1 MAKKYHAIAC
11 PSEDIL
17 AEQCDVLAPCA
28 MGGIINPETIPQLR
42 CRAIAGCANNQLLT
56 DQDAD
61 ELKRR
66 GILYAP
72 DFVINAGGLIN
83 VSSEIEEEGLQS
95 SGFKKESRPTL

>member
-1 MAKKYHAIAC
+1 
-11 PSEDIL
+11 
-17 AEQCDVLAPCA
+17 

-42 CRAIAGCANNQLLT
+42 CRGIAGCANNQLLT

-72 DFVINAGGLIN
+72 DFVINAGGLID
-83 VSSEIEEEGLQS
+83 VSLKL
-95 SGFKKESRPTL
+95 KKIDILSL